1 MSHSKDR
8 PQNMFTKD
16 GVIYTFYMEF
26 GQVYITDIDIPEEL
40 ETFTFCA
47 INKKLTL
54 YNLKKFKRDFP
65 NIKTINID
73 DKVYAINIDN
83 SLFPSLENVKS
94 TNRWFSSGP
103 HLIYEGN
110 RLQNTFFH
118 NEDSVVDMHGIEIID
133 SGAFTGCRAKKSVN
147 DDTTIVSCSQD
158 AFRGYEYLSDD
169 GHVKSFGRIIV
180 QSDKDGIIDV
190 KKDTYICPEV
200 HDVKKVIVHNE
211 NDLVK
216 LSKQLYIETLVLDFD
231 DIMPDKLC
239 DFSSHLHLK
248 NIIINNSGKVYKSV
262 DGVVYSA
269 DGRVLFAFP
278 RERSG
283 HYDILPGTEIIA
295 HNAFLNAAIESVS
308 FPESLKHIM
317 DYAFSYSNV
326 KSPVFPEGLL
336 TIGIE
341 AFSHSFIE
349 NIVLPAS
356 VTYVG
361 NSAFSASSLR
371 SIRINSKVSNIMH
384 TFCCTNDDDN
394 QYVISL
400 SYGDSRF
407 FLPSCKCSSD
417 ILSSLELL
425 LFAGSLTQACIVNH
439 ISDVDIKQEVAFQA
453 YKENPDDEIRK
464 YLRRTAR
471 NLVTKLTENNNGER
485 LIEFLSMN
493 IMTKEQLQFV
503 LKKADGCSTS
513 TKAYIMQ
520 AINSIEDKTSFRL

>member
-16 GVIYTFYMEF
+16 GVIYTFYQEF
-26 GQVYITDIDIPEEL
+26 GQVYVTYIDIPEEL
-40 ETFTFCA
+40 ETFTFYS
-47 INKKLTL
+47 INKKLTF
-54 YNLKKFKRDFP
+54 YNLKKLKRDFP
-65 NIKTINID
+65 NIKTVNIND
-73 DKVYAINIDN
+73 GVYAININN
-83 SLFPSLENVKS
+83 SLFPNLENVKS
-94 TNRWFSSGP
+94 TSRKFSSGP

-118 NEDSVVDMHGIEIID
+118 NEDSVVDMHGVEIID
-133 SGAFTGCRAKKSVN
+133 SEAFAGCKAKKSVN
-147 DDTTIVSCSQD
+147 DDIPIVHCLQD
-158 AFRGYEYLSDD
+158 AFLGYEYLSDD

-200 HDVKKVIVHNE
+200 HDAKKVIIHNE

-231 DIMPDKLC
+231 DILPAKIC
-239 DFSSHLHLK
+239 DFAMYLHLK
-248 NIIINNSGKVYKSV
+248 SIVINNAVYKSV

-269 DGRVLFAFP
+269 DGRILFAFP

-295 HNAFLNAAIESVS
+295 HNAFLNAAIEFVS

-336 TIGIE
+336 TIGVE

-356 VTYVG
+356 VVYVG
-361 NSAFSASSLR
+361 DSAFSASSLQ
-371 SIRINSKVSNIMH
+371 SIRINSEAVNIMH
-384 TFCCTNDDDN
+384 SFCFADNDN
-394 QYVISL
+394 NPCVILL
-400 SYGDSRF
+400 SYGDVHF
-407 FLPSCKCSSD
+407 FLPSCNCSSD
-417 ILSSLELL
+417 ILSSFEML
-425 LFAGSLTQACIVNH
+425 LFAGSLTQACIVNQ
-439 ISDVDIKQEVAFQA
+439 ISDVNIKQGVAFQA

-471 NLVTKLTENNNGER
+471 NFVTKLIKNNDEER